1 VTVTD
6 GAFQYERGPVDDLPT
21 VFEFDPASFVLTS
34 FGRIRGGTAYG
45 DGELADRFRGMF
57 FAI

>member
-1 VTVTD
+1 
-6 GAFQYERGPVDDLPT
+6 

-45 DGELADRFRGMF
+45 DGELANRFRGMF